1 MIASNRYLVVW
12 VSSVTGEHTEAFPSA
27 DRAQE
32 RLDEVEQR
40 AYFDRGVVIDQIE
53 CGAQRSPEAFRQ
65 IHESHP
71 NRPTAPTGGGVRG

>member
-27 DRAQE
+27 DRAQA

-40 AYFDRGVVIDQIE
+40 EFFDRGVVIDQVE
-53 CGAQRSPEAFRQ
+53 CGAQRSPEAFRRV
-65 IHESHP
+65 HESHP
-71 NRPTAPTGGGVRG
+71 GRPGPTSGEAHS